1 MVKMG
6 KYVNS
11 SRQTTIARKEGSIDF
26 EILSILSPEMA
37 EATKRFIP

>member
-1 MVKMG
+1 MG

-11 SRQTTIARKEGSIDF
+11 SRQTTIAKNDGRMAL
-26 EILSILSPEMA
+26 EISSMLSPEMA